1 MRERSLQS
9 LARSVPSSTID
20 LQAIESRPS
29 SPSLSRFSS
38 FVLLHPSRFVQASL
52 LIHRVDPWPSFTV
65 VSTEQSRRH
74 PDLTFLQVLHEAISV
89 GGEKRF
95 GGEKKDYLRI

>member
-1 MRERSLQS
+1 
-9 LARSVPSSTID
+9 
-20 LQAIESRPS
+20 
-29 SPSLSRFSS
+29 
-38 FVLLHPSRFVQASL
+38 
-52 LIHRVDPWPSFTV
+52 V

-74 PDLTFLQVLHEAISV
+74 PDLIFLQVLHEAISV